1 MWSGDG
7 DAPARSRGL
16 ACGQGARRRWR
27 MSKITAEQ
35 AREEHVALLK
45 AWTKAVGAVKDYG
58 FLDRHL
64 AEGWRYVDYNGVQRG
79 KDEYLKLVD
88 SMLTYTQELRQ
99 CDVRIVGGDV
109 AIVSGV
115 YRSRAELK
123 GGVKLDNTIAFTAV
137 WELKGG
143 EWKALVH
150 HTTRI
155 PDAS

>member
-1 MWSGDG
+1 
-7 DAPARSRGL
+7 
-16 ACGQGARRRWR
+16 

-35 AREEHVALLK
+35 AREEHVALLR
-45 AWTKAVGAVKDYG
+45 AWTRAVGAVKDYG

-64 AEGWRYVDYNGVQRG
+64 GEGWRYIDYNGVQRG

-88 SMLTYTQELRQ
+88 SMVAYTQDLRQ
-99 CDVRIVGGDV
+99 LDARIVADDV

-115 YRSRAELK
+115 YHARAELK

-137 WELKGG
+137 WQLQDGG
-143 EWKALVH
+143 WKALVH

>member
-1 MWSGDG
+1 
-7 DAPARSRGL
+7 
-16 ACGQGARRRWR
+16 

-99 CDVRIVGGDV
+99 CDVRVVGGDV